1 MDTNNLNFDKDNEKV
16 VRTDDSALFGTSS
29 SDIIRGLQ
37 AEAFTDSAVSSLP
50 DDDDQIVNEQD
61 QQDITNQPEEE
72 IQPVTPQPESTTPG
86 IVPGLERDLLDKT
99 VLDDRD
105 DTNEENIND
114 VKAT

>member
-1 MDTNNLNFDKDNEKV
+1 MDANNLNFDKDNEKV
-16 VRTDDSALFGTSS
+16 ARTDDSALFGTSS

-37 AEAFTDSAVSSLP
+37 AEAFTDSAVSDLP

-99 VLDDRD
+99 VLNDRD